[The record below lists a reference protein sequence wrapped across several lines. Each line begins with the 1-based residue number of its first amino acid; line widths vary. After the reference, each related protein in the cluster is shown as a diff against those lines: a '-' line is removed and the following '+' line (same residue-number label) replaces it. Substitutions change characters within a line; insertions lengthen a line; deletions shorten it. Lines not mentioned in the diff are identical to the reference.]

1 MLFPKHHLPSV
12 GLVLDGGGA
21 RGPYQIGVYM
31 AMEKYGLTEHIIGT
45 SGSSIGAFMSVLFLY
60 KDPEKM
66 ISFWQKADNATVK
79 KGKEHKLSALASV
92 LFKKEGYYSREGL
105 VDLVNANINLAEL
118 VNSSSYPLY
127 VSLAKE
133 IKDAKGKVVS
143 YLPEYLSLKGKSS
156 EDIMTLLLATSAIPL
171 VFDPVSYKQETYVD
185 PMKADNEPY
194 KPLLHLDPDML
205 FILPLNDSHLNKS
218 YPKDFLYP
226 IVDFSSPRLF
236 SLPKLNMIDF
246 KKENADI
253 YISEGYQVGKL
264 LLHSIYVKG
273 ELHALSKKQKK
284 ERYKPYYSL
293 SKLGIDNIEFA
304 TMDVKE
310 ILNDIKK
317 GAE

>member
-12 GLVLDGGGA
+12 GLVLNGGGA

-31 AMEKYGLTEHIIGT
+31 AMEKFGLNDHIIGT

-66 ISFWQKADNATVK
+66 ISFWSKADNATVK
-79 KGKEHKLSALASV
+79 KEKEHKLSALASA
-92 LFKKEGYYSREGL
+92 LFKKEGYYSRDGL
-105 VDLVNANINLAEL
+105 VDLINSNIDLSAL
-118 VNSSSYPLY
+118 VNSAPYPLY

-133 IKDAKGKVVS
+133 IKDLKGKVVS
-143 YLPEYLSLKGKSS
+143 YQPEYLSLKGRSS
-156 EDIMTLLLATSAIPL
+156 KDILALLLATSAIPV
-171 VFDPVSYKQETYVD
+171 VFDPVSFQGATYVD
-185 PMKADNEPY
+185 PMRADNEPY
-194 KPLLHLDPDML
+194 KPLLHLNMDML

-226 IVDFSSPRLF
+226 IVDFASPKLF
-236 SLPKLNMIDF
+236 SLPKMNMIDF
-246 KKENADI
+246 KQENANI

-264 LLHSIYVKG
+264 LLHSLYSKG
-273 ELHALSKKQKK
+273 ELHALTKKQKK

-304 TMDVKE
+304 TMDIKE
-310 ILNDIKK
+310 ILEDIKK